1 MVFLLPC
8 RLQFGPMFPRE
19 ILPLIPRIMSPVKIF
34 ERTSVGAKVK
44 TVLFYLIGFLG
55 EPPSAIRTFH
65 P

>member
-1 MVFLLPC
+1 MFL
-8 RLQFGPMFPRE
+8 RE